1 MCPFPGATG
10 LQKNIGHQ
18 AQGCQSEEGAWEG
31 VFSLDFAGGGIHILY
46 KVDKSG
52 GSVMEQRTRRIAA
65 NVRFFLTATWYAI
78 ACGPAMASAQGVTF
92 SGDWEKGITGNGNW
106 KYIQTVAADRFQ
118 RVTSPVRQ
126 GQYAARVEVRPGDDP
141 ISSSGERSEVLIM
154 SNAAGTAINEN
165 EASGTQ
171 FYAFSVRLDSAWQ
184 APAADANGA
193 WAIIFQLHGPDVLA
207 ASPSVAVSV
216 QNRFSIDLHSGDLD
230 SVNKSLR
237 WKSYPLTSSGLNL
250 GHWVDLVLQI
260 KFAKD
265 FTGSVTVWR
274 RDEGQAGFA
283 QVLSLINV
291 PTLQYKSSLGGVGSH
306 YWKHGFYRSKQ
317 TAITNVLWLDGL
329 TRGDTY
335 DDVVKAAF
343 AGTLQVLPLDDP
355 EAGGSGVFP
364 RVRQAGSGFLTI
376 DGVGNGYSVQM
387 VNILGQRTG
396 KMQYPSNG
404 YVLFTHNNCR
414 QPSGCYFI
422 SLQKGGSRIV
432 NKIFLVR

>member
-1 MCPFPGATG
+1 MTHRPFSSIIYLFICCTT
-10 LQKNIGHQ
+10 L
-18 AQGCQSEEGAWEG
+18 
-31 VFSLDFAGGGIHILY
+31 
-46 KVDKSG
+46 
-52 GSVMEQRTRRIAA
+52 
-65 NVRFFLTATWYAI
+65 
-78 ACGPAMASAQGVTF
+78 ASAQTVSF

-106 KYIQTVAADRFQ
+106 KYIQSVAADRFQ

-154 SNAAGTAINEN
+154 SNAAGTPLYEN

-184 APAADANGA
+184 APAADGSGA

-237 WKSYPLTSSGLNL
+237 WKSYPLASSGLNL

-274 RDEGQAGFA
+274 RDDGQAGFT

-335 DDVVKAAF
+335 EAVVQAAF
-343 AGTLQVLPLDDP
+343 AGTLPVLQFIRSTVD
-355 EAGGSGVFP
+355 GY
-364 RVRQAGSGFLTI
+364 
-376 DGVGNGYSVQM
+376 DGVKNYRLQSI
-387 VNILGQRTG
+387 NLLGQRIG
-396 KMQYPSNG
+396 EMGCAEHSRG
-404 YVLFTHNNCR
+404 LFLNRHP
-414 QPSGCYFI
+414 QQASACYFI
-422 SLQKGGSRIV
+422 TLEKGGSRTV
-432 NKIFLVR
+432 KRIFTVR

>member
-1 MCPFPGATG
+1 M
-10 LQKNIGHQ
+10 
-18 AQGCQSEEGAWEG
+18 
-31 VFSLDFAGGGIHILY
+31 
-46 KVDKSG
+46 
-52 GSVMEQRTRRIAA
+52 RT
-65 NVRFFLTATWYAI
+65 FCAI
-78 ACGPAMASAQGVTF
+78 ALLIVACQAAVVSAQGVTF

-154 SNAAGTAINEN
+154 SNTAGTAINEN

-274 RDEGQAGFA
+274 RDEGQANFA

-291 PTLQYKSSLGGVGSH
+291 PTLQYKSSLGGVGNH

-317 TAITNVLWLDGL
+317 TTITNILWLDGL

-343 AGTLQVLPLDDP
+343 AGTLPVLPARGADARGFDVLPQIRRGGVDFVMTGGDGKDFSLWIVNM
-355 EAGGSGVFP
+355 AGQKIWESSNHGAP
-364 RVRQAGSGFLTI
+364 AGSRAIRWEKNF
-376 DGVGNGYSVQM
+376 
-387 VNILGQRTG
+387 
-396 KMQYPSNG
+396 
-404 YVLFTHNNCR
+404 R
-414 QPSGCYFI
+414 QPSSCYFVV
-422 SLQKGGSRIV
+422 LYQGDCRIV
-432 NKIFLVR
+432 KRFFLTR

>member
-1 MCPFPGATG
+1 MRTFCV
-10 LQKNIGHQ
+10 L
-18 AQGCQSEEGAWEG
+18 
-31 VFSLDFAGGGIHILY
+31 SLLVVAY
-46 KVDKSG
+46 KTSF
-52 GSVMEQRTRRIAA
+52 I
-65 NVRFFLTATWYAI
+65 F
-78 ACGPAMASAQGVTF
+78 AQGVTF

-126 GQYAARVEVRPGDDP
+126 GQYAARIEVRPGDDP
-141 ISSSGERSEVLIM
+141 ISSSGERSEVLIL

-165 EASGTQ
+165 ESSGTQ
-171 FYAFSVRLDSAWQ
+171 FYAFSVRLDSAWK

-216 QNRFSIDLHSGDLD
+216 QNRFSIDLNSGDLD
-230 SVNKSLR
+230 SATKSLR
-237 WKSYPLTSSGLNL
+237 WKSYPLASSGLNL

-274 RDEGQAGFA
+274 RDEGQPDFVQA
-283 QVLSLINV
+283 LLLMNV

-317 TAITNVLWLDGL
+317 TTIINVLWLDGL

-335 DDVVKAAF
+335 DGVLQAAF
-343 AGTLQVLPLDDP
+343 AGTLPVISFRRP
-355 EAGGSGVFP
+355 EAGSCGEIP
-364 RVRQAGSGFLTI
+364 GFIQRRGGLLVL
-376 DGVGNGYSVQM
+376 DGGMKDNNLQI
-387 VNILGQRTG
+387 VNPLGQRAG
-396 KMQYPSNG
+396 EARYSNQAEG
-404 YVLFTHNNCR
+404 HLS
-414 QPSGCYFI
+414 SGWYFI
-422 SLQKGGSRIV
+422 AMQHGGSRII
-432 NKIFLVR
+432 NKVFLAR